1 MRDRRDN
8 NTNFLTSS
16 FGDGETLHQSP
27 KNILPDYAQGIGP
40 LPPPIWSPA
49 LTPTSHKSRSVSRIT
64 ALNNREVP
72 NREVEREYI
81 DGGLVTGREIVGY
94 VGRGKRE
101 LEGRR
106 CSNKG
111 HWRKEKRREK
121 TKQNPTARMH
131 PRLDRK

>member
-94 VGRGKRE
+94 VGERE
-101 LEGRR
+101 ERI
-106 CSNKG
+106 
-111 HWRKEKRREK
+111 RREEMQQQRTLAKGETERKNK
-121 TKQNPTARMH
+121 TKSHSTHASSS
-131 PRLDRK
+131 